1 MSLALDPAALVR
13 LMRPPGTLILPA
25 ETVRSFGSPS
35 CLRSRFV
42 NVRSSRDGGGGGV
55 ASRDDIDES
64 ELMLMEE
71 GEPGM
76 DIVRGGVSM

>member
-42 NVRSSRDGGGGGV
+42 NVRSSRDGGGGV